1 MNGNITANHI
11 LLSEEKNENQHD
23 ESAKTIIQQCNHA
36 LYKSWQKIE
45 LCSMD
50 NLRKPKYPWCSDST
64 HHISN
69 GLKRNTEKQRQS
81 CFDCF
86 FAVDCGQFMVQAQF
100 IFTCNVCLIF
110 FTVKIHQINRGWLET
125 HNNKG
130 ARFNLMPI
138 FLDGKAISKLHI
150 QLQDC
155 YQA

>member
-1 MNGNITANHI
+1 MFKNRETRPAYCRSVNGNITANHI

-23 ESAKTIIQQCNHA
+23 ESAEMIFQQCNHA

-81 CFDCF
+81 YFDCF
-86 FAVDCGQFMVQAQF
+86 FAVDCGQFMVQAHS
-100 IFTCNVCLIF
+100 IFTCNVLWSSSRSGF
-110 FTVKIHQINRGWLET
+110 SKSSGNGW
-125 HNNKG
+125 K
-130 ARFNLMPI
+130 
-138 FLDGKAISKLHI
+138 HI
-150 QLQDC
+150 TIKVQDST
-155 YQA
+155 YLANA